1 MTARDRF
8 LRGTDVLHGEQVD
21 QYAATVVALMR
32 AGKREPIGPRFSRA
46 AWAHQDYGRHIVRGL
61 RSAAYDARAN
71 LAEHRASFPDAYAPV
86 PFAAM
91 HGPVL
96 LTGALVPDTEP
107 NGHGMTEND
116 RTRWALEHAA
126 DELLRAAGESVHRL
140 DIRDPR
146 THRMTVA
153 PDRVAYRGAPTTML
167 PESADEARAMSTRAR
182 RVTLRSHKVGPRV
195 RQSYRYE
202 PVNYGPDALADLA
215 LGRFQLMTVTELET
229 VQLRGR
235 GQRWHILGH
244 GPAVLAPDRI
254 ATRKARRARRAV
266 AAGRTAHRAGRPA
279 ANPLSADA
287 RTIRR
292 RWATASAEQRAA
304 ADRIVA
310 VLLTTVPGTVIGTG
324 ATAVTVADDCSS
336 ASIGRGPLESVH
348 AVARRLALAG
358 TMLAD

>member
-1 MTARDRF
+1 MNRKDSQMNAHPYSPTFPA
-8 LRGTDVLHGEQVD
+8 VEAVS
-21 QYAATVVALMR
+21 
-32 AGKREPIGPRFSRA
+32 PRFSRA
-46 AWAHQDYGRHIVRGL
+46 AAERAAWSAAALRGL
-61 RSAAYDARAN
+61 IAETGPSDRLGALHAR
-71 LAEHRASFPDAYAPV
+71 RYPDAYALA
-86 PFAAM
+86 PFDAM
-91 HGPVL
+91 HGPVR

-107 NGHGMTEND
+107 NGHGMTAAD
-116 RTRWALEHAA
+116 REAWTLEAEA

-235 GQRWHILGH
+235 GQCWHILGH
-244 GPAVLAPDRI
+244 GLAVLAPDRI

-266 AAGRTAHRAGRPA
+266 AAGRTPHRAGRPA

-292 RWATASAEQRAA
+292 RWGKASAEQRAI

-324 ATAVTVADDCSS
+324 PTAITVADDKAS
-336 ASIGRGPLESVH
+336 ASIGRGPVESVQLI
-348 AVARRLALAG
+348 ARRLALAS
-358 TMLAD
+358 TMLAC

>member
-1 MTARDRF
+1 MNEHPYSPTFPA
-8 LRGTDVLHGEQVD
+8 VEAV
-21 QYAATVVALMR
+21 
-32 AGKREPIGPRFSRA
+32 GPRFSRA
-46 AWAHQDYGRHIVRGL
+46 AAERAAWSAAALRGL
-61 RSAAYDARAN
+61 
-71 LAEHRASFPDAYAPV
+71 LAETGLSDRLAALHARRYPDAYAPG
-86 PFAAM
+86 PFDAM
-91 HGPVL
+91 HGPVRP
-96 LTGALVPDTEP
+96 TSALVPSVEP
-107 NGHGMTEND
+107 NGHGMTAND
-116 RTRWALEHAA
+116 RACWDLEAQA
-126 DELLRAAGESVHRL
+126 DAILRAAGEDVHRV

-146 THRMTVA
+146 TYQMTVA
-153 PDRVAYRGAPTTML
+153 PDRVAYRGAPTTQL
-167 PESADEARAMSTRAR
+167 PESADEARAVSTRGR
-182 RVTLRSHKVGPRV
+182 RVAVRSAVSGKRKRYSWQYAPTAPFGPVVTWRDMTAV
-195 RQSYRYE
+195 SRPDMTEDETYAAVMLGHFE
-202 PVNYGPDALADLA
+202 PM
-215 LGRFQLMTVTELET
+215 RVTELET
-229 VQLRGR
+229 IQLRGR
-235 GQRWHILGH
+235 GQCWHILGH
-244 GPAVLAPDRI
+244 GLAILAPDRI
-254 ATRKARRARRAV
+254 ATRKARRARKAV

>member
-1 MTARDRF
+1 MNAHPYSPAF
-8 LRGTDVLHGEQVD
+8 PAVD
-21 QYAATVVALMR
+21 AV
-32 AGKREPIGPRFSRA
+32 GPRFSRA
-46 AWAHQDYGRHIVRGL
+46 AAERAAWSAAALRGL
-61 RSAAYDARAN
+61 
-71 LAEHRASFPDAYAPV
+71 LAETGPSDRIGALHARRYPDAYAPM
-86 PFAAM
+86 PFDAM
-91 HGPVL
+91 HGPARL
-96 LTGALVPDTEP
+96 ADILVPDTEP

-126 DELLRAAGESVHRL
+126 DELLRAAGESVHRV

-146 THRMTVA
+146 TNRMTVV

-167 PESADEARAMSTRAR
+167 PESAEEARACSTRAR

-215 LGRFQLMTVTELET
+215 LGWFQLMTVTELET
-229 VQLRGR
+229 IQLRGR
-235 GQRWHILGH
+235 GQCWHILGH

-254 ATRKARRARRAV
+254 ATRKARRARRAA
-266 AAGRTAHRAGRPA
+266 AAGRTPHRAGRPA

-287 RTIRR
+287 RTVRR
-292 RWATASAEQRAA
+292 RWLKSTAEQRAA

-324 ATAVTVADDCSS
+324 ATAVTVADDCAS